1 MGADRVVV
9 IGAGVSGLIAALA
22 MSRNGAEVVVVDRDD
37 PPPSSLREPQD
48 AFAEWPR
55 AQVVQGRQP
64 HNFLARTVVQ
74 LRQHAPDV
82 LDMLAEHGVVPDPG
96 PMALIPDHERVAGDE
111 DIAWLPTRR
120 LVFELLL
127 RRYVEQ
133 QPGVQLRSRAT
144 VRGLSSTQDGAAA
157 QPRLRGVVLD
167 DGTAV
172 AADWVVDASG
182 RRGGMRDLLDET
194 GAAPVPRR
202 SQPCGLTYY
211 SRHFRLLDETPA
223 WMAGGI
229 RTDEPP
235 LYYAGFAGD
244 ARTICILLAPPT
256 WDRELRAL
264 RDTGCW
270 DAVARSLPVV
280 APWLDAARTEPI
292 SDVLAMAGHHNV
304 LHELLVDGRPPALGY
319 LPIGDALCITD
330 PIYAWGAS
338 LAVTQAFA
346 AAAALARHDDPG
358 DVVCDYAD
366 AVMPEA
372 RIAYDLSASLDRI
385 RDARLRGVEPAAV
398 TGLDLEREALMREG
412 IHHGMLGDT
421 TLFRAYLRWL
431 NMLDP
436 VDAIYTDSDV
446 VRRARPHQESYRAN
460 PPAAAAPPRDEL
472 LRLMQPARV

>member
-1 MGADRVVV
+1 MAAGRVVV

-22 MSRNGAEVVVVDRDD
+22 ASRDGADVVIVDRDD

-48 AFAEWPR
+48 AFGEWPR
-55 AQVVQGRQP
+55 AQVVQGKQP
-64 HNFLARTVVQ
+64 HNFLARTVLQ

-82 LDMLAEHGVVPDPG
+82 LDMLADHGVVPDPG
-96 PMALIPDHERVAGDE
+96 PMVLIPADDRVPGDE

-133 QPGVQLRSRAT
+133 QSGVQLRSPAT
-144 VRGLSSTQDGAAA
+144 VRGLSSTQDGPGGR
-157 QPRLRGVVLD
+157 PRLRGVVLD
-167 DGTAV
+167 DGTAI
-172 AADWVVDASG
+172 AADWVIDASG
-182 RRGGMRDLLDET
+182 RRGAIRDLLDET
-194 GAAPVPRR
+194 GAEAMPRR

-211 SRHFRLLDETPA
+211 SRHFRVLDDTPT
-223 WMAGGI
+223 WMAAGI

-235 LYYAGFAGD
+235 LYYAGFSGD
-244 ARTICILLAPPT
+244 SGTICILLAPPT
-256 WDRELRAL
+256 WDRDLRGL
-264 RDTGCW
+264 RDRESW
-270 DAVARSLPVV
+270 DAVARLLPAV
-280 APWLDAARTEPI
+280 APWLDDARTEPLT
-292 SDVLAMAGHHNV
+292 DVLAMAGHHNV
-304 LHELLVDGRPPALGY
+304 LHEPVVDGRPTVLGY
-319 LPIGDALCITD
+319 LPVGDALCITD

-346 AAAALARHDDPG
+346 AAGALARHDDPG
-358 DVVCDYAD
+358 DVICDYAA

-385 RDARLRGVEPAAV
+385 RDARLRGAEPEAV
-398 TGLDLEREALMREG
+398 TDWDLEREALMREG
-412 IHHGMLGDT
+412 IRHGMLGDS

-436 VDAIYTDSDV
+436 VDAIYTDEDV

-460 PPAAAAPPRDEL
+460 PPSAAAPPRDEL
-472 LRLMQPARV
+472 LRLMQPAKV